1 MAYKCVYELKCT
13 EYNSENDDNI
23 EKEVRSYIEKVDTT
37 DFNIEELLLVFEDF
51 LRASGYDWIQQN
63 SLNIEG
69 YDPQSDKQMTQ
80 SEFDEFKEMLDKIGV
95 KVPSV
100 SPPKA
105 KTPEEL
111 AEIMMGID
119 RTAKVHLPKDEKVVQ
134 FPCPPTGPEMIVD
147 GSHRSQSEYDG
158 LDLYTSVDMTVDFSY
173 DENIF
178 SEDNDFSQYQ
188 YIIKENKEE
197 TKNE

>member
-23 EKEVRSYIEKVDTT
+23 EKEVRSYTEKVDTT

-63 SLNIEG
+63 SLNIEN
-69 YDPQSDKQMTQ
+69 YESSTQ
-80 SEFDEFKEMLDKIGV
+80 SSDDKDFEQFREMVERIGK
-95 KVPSV
+95 KVET
-100 SPPKA
+100 PPQID
-105 KTPEEL
+105 PMEMGER
-111 AEIMMGID
+111 MMGID
-119 RTAKVHLPKDEKVVQ
+119 RTAKIVSLHPNTEIE
-134 FPCPPTGPEMIVD
+134 FPIDTENTFAPEI
-147 GSHRSQSEYDG
+147 
-158 LDLYTSVDMTVDFSY
+158 DMTVEFDY

-188 YIIKENKEE
+188 YTIKENQEE

>member
-23 EKEVRSYIEKVDTT
+23 EKEVRSYTEKVDTT

-63 SLNIEG
+63 SLNIEN
-69 YDPQSDKQMTQ
+69 YESSTQ
-80 SEFDEFKEMLDKIGV
+80 SSDDKDFEQFREMVERIGK
-95 KVPSV
+95 KVET
-100 SPPKA
+100 PPQMDNM
-105 KTPEEL
+105 
-111 AEIMMGID
+111 EIHERMMGID
-119 RTAKVHLPKDEKVVQ
+119 RTAKIVSLHPNTEIE
-134 FPCPPTGPEMIVD
+134 FPIDIENTFAPEI
-147 GSHRSQSEYDG
+147 
-158 LDLYTSVDMTVDFSY
+158 DMTVEFDY

-178 SEDNDFSQYQ
+178 SEDNDFSEYQ
-188 YIIKENKEE
+188 YIIKENQEE

>member
-23 EKEVRSYIEKVDTT
+23 EKEVRSYTEKVDTT

-134 FPCPPTGPEMIVD
+134 FPCSSTGPEMIVD

-178 SEDNDFSQYQ
+178 SEDNDFSEYQ
-188 YIIKENKEE
+188 YIIKEEE
-197 TKNE
+197 PKDE

>member
-23 EKEVRSYIEKVDTT
+23 EKEVRSYTEKVDTT
-37 DFNIEELLLVFEDF
+37 DFNMEELLLVFEDF

-63 SLNIEG
+63 SLNIENYESSTQASDDKDFEQFREMVERIG
-69 YDPQSDKQMTQ
+69 KKVETPPQIDPM
-80 SEFDEFKEMLDKIGV
+80 EMG
-95 KVPSV
+95 
-100 SPPKA
+100 
-105 KTPEEL
+105 ER
-111 AEIMMGID
+111 MMGID
-119 RTAKVHLPKDEKVVQ
+119 RTAKIVSLHPNTEIE
-134 FPCPPTGPEMIVD
+134 FPTDIENTFAPEI
-147 GSHRSQSEYDG
+147 
-158 LDLYTSVDMTVDFSY
+158 DMTVEFDY

-188 YIIKENKEE
+188 YTIKENQEE

>member
-1 MAYKCVYELKCT
+1 MKISPKINKIEFKSRFRLIIIDSLLEKSRFTELRS
-13 EYNSENDDNI
+13 NFPDDKYFRDKN
-23 EKEVRSYIEKVDTT
+23 KFAWSLRS
-37 DFNIEELLLVFEDF
+37 N
-51 LRASGYDWIQQN
+51 
-63 SLNIEG
+63 
-69 YDPQSDKQMTQ
+69 Q
-80 SEFDEFKEMLDKIGV
+80 SEFDDFKEMLDKIGV
-95 KVPSV
+95 KAPSV
-100 SPPKA
+100 SPSKA

-134 FPCPPTGPEMIVD
+134 FPCSSTGPEMIVD

-178 SEDNDFSQYQ
+178 SEDNDFSEYQ
-188 YIIKENKEE
+188 YIIKENQEE

>member
-23 EKEVRSYIEKVDTT
+23 EKEVRSYTEKVDTT
-37 DFNIEELLLVFEDF
+37 DFNMEELLLVFEDF

-63 SLNIEG
+63 SLNIEN
-69 YDPQSDKQMTQ
+69 YESSTQ
-80 SEFDEFKEMLDKIGV
+80 SSDDKDFEQFREMVERIGK
-95 KVPSV
+95 KVET
-100 SPPKA
+100 PPQ
-105 KTPEEL
+105 TDPMEMGER
-111 AEIMMGID
+111 MMGID
-119 RTAKVHLPKDEKVVQ
+119 RTAKIVSLHPNTEIE
-134 FPCPPTGPEMIVD
+134 FPTDIENTFAPEI
-147 GSHRSQSEYDG
+147 
-158 LDLYTSVDMTVDFSY
+158 DMTVEFDY

-188 YIIKENKEE
+188 YIIKENQEE

>member
-95 KVPSV
+95 KAPSV
-100 SPPKA
+100 VP
-105 KTPEEL
+105 TP
-111 AEIMMGID
+111 AEPTAMEIHERMMGID
-119 RTAKVHLPKDEKVVQ
+119 TTAKIVSFPKNGVDVPVDSFE
-134 FPCPPTGPEMIVD
+134 TIEPEI
-147 GSHRSQSEYDG
+147 
-158 LDLYTSVDMTVDFSY
+158 DMTVEFDY

-188 YIIKENKEE
+188 YIIKEEE
-197 TKNE
+197 PKNE